1 MLNEQNKALILQF
14 YKAFDD
20 RHIDRVL
27 EFLTPNFIAHMP
39 GMLEPLDKEGFK
51 QFTIAFYLTF
61 GQGSHVFDEVI
72 VAENKVVTCG
82 KLATTHVGEFQGIPP
97 TGKEISLSVMHID
110 CIENGKIAEHW
121 GQGDILG
128 LMTQLGAT
136 FLPCNRK

>member
-20 RHIDRVL
+20 RQIDRVL

-82 KLATTHVGEFQGIPP
+82 KLVTTHVGEFQGIPP

-121 GQGDILG
+121 GHGDILG

-136 FLPCNRK
+136 FLPSSE

>member
-1 MLNEQNKALILQF
+1 MMNEQNKALILQF

-20 RHIDRVL
+20 RHIDQML

-51 QFTIAFYLTF
+51 QFTMALYLAFS
-61 GQGSHVFDEVI
+61 QGSHVFDEVI

-82 KLATTHVGEFQGIPP
+82 KFETRHIREFQGIPP
-97 TGKEISLSVMHID
+97 TGRQIGLSVMHID
-110 CIENGKIAEHW
+110 CIENGKIVEHW

-128 LMTQLGAT
+128 LMTQLEAT
-136 FLPCNRK
+136 FLPRSE

>member
-1 MLNEQNKALILQF
+1 MLQF

-20 RHIDRVL
+20 RQIDRVL

-82 KLATTHVGEFQGIPP
+82 KLVTTHVGEFQGIPP

-121 GQGDILG
+121 GHGDILG

-136 FLPCNRK
+136 FLPSSE

>member
-20 RHIDRVL
+20 RHIDQVL

-110 CIENGKIAEHW
+110 RIEDEKIAEHW
-121 GQGDILG
+121 GHGDILG

-136 FLPCNRK
+136 FLPSSE